1 MNNPENTTNQ
11 IKLIVELGP
20 NSLAKLDQI
29 IDELRAARP
38 NCASCVDSATKYVV
52 AHCMAAAD
60 ASQET
65 NEKASDE
72 PHTGGDAAP
81 HENTHPVEDPAPWG
95 DPEPVEPHEPA
106 PAPEPEPEPEPE
118 AHTYTK
124 EDVQALVR
132 KLAAPSSP
140 AHKRS
145 GAKEIV
151 KSYGTNVS
159 SIPEDK
165 YPEVMAK
172 LTALDK
178 EG

>member
-1 MNNPENTTNQ
+1 MNTINPT
-11 IKLIVELGP
+11 IELGP
-20 NSLAKLDQI
+20 VTQAKLDKILETLQ
-29 IDELRAARP
+29 AARP
-38 NCASCVDSATKYVV
+38 NCHSCVEAATAYTAAVV
-52 AHCMAAAD
+52 TA
-60 ASQET
+60 
-65 NEKASDE
+65 NNASDKPTTDPE
-72 PHTGGDAAP
+72 SSTPET
-81 HENTHPVEDPAPWG
+81 THPVEDAAPWG
-95 DPEPVEPHEPA
+95 DTEPVEQTQEA
-106 PAPEPEPEPEPE
+106 QPEPEPEPE

-159 SIPEDK
+159 SIPEAK